1 MNGFNNNRKRKM
13 MKHKIWP
20 LTLGFIGLVTLSTAA
35 FSANDRE
42 RTLTDSYIV
51 SSDTEIRLDATVGTV
66 ELRVTEGEAVEIE
79 LRVESDD
86 DGWFASGGDLSEVL
100 IKGERSGNQLE
111 ISATP
116 HDDMSQHWKVSVPRS
131 RLLEVNLG
139 VGEISGDLPFN
150 NVKVDLG
157 VGDVSLNLANGE
169 YGLVEASVGVG
180 DTSLRN
186 FGNTQ
191 ENRMLVT
198 SESSYRGNGST
209 DVQVEVGVGDVT
221 LTRNN

>member
-1 MNGFNNNRKRKM
+1 M

-20 LTLGFIGLVTLSTAA
+20 LTLGFIGLITLSTAA

-116 HDDMSQHWKVSVPRS
+116 DDDMSQHWKVSVPRS

-186 FGNTQ
+186 FGKTQ

-221 LTRNN
+221 LTRSN

>member
-1 MNGFNNNRKRKM
+1 

-20 LTLGFIGLVTLSTAA
+20 LTLGFIGLITLSTAA

-116 HDDMSQHWKVSVPRS
+116 DDDMSQHWKVSVPRS

-186 FGNTQ
+186 FGKTQ

-221 LTRNN
+221 LTRSN

>member
-20 LTLGFIGLVTLSTAA
+20 LTLGFIGLITLSTAA

-66 ELRVTEGEAVEIE
+66 ELRVTEGEEVEIE

-116 HDDMSQHWKVSVPRS
+116 DDDMSQHWKVSVPRS

-186 FGNTQ
+186 FGKTQ

-221 LTRNN
+221 LTRSN

>member
-1 MNGFNNNRKRKM
+1 M

-35 FSANDRE
+35 FSANDSE

-66 ELRVTEGEAVEIE
+66 ELRVTEGEVVEIE

-86 DGWFASGGDLSEVL
+86 DGWFARGGDLSEVL

-221 LTRNN
+221 LTRSN

>member
-20 LTLGFIGLVTLSTAA
+20 LTLGFIGLITLSTAA

-66 ELRVTEGEAVEIE
+66 ELRVTDGEAVEIE

-116 HDDMSQHWKVSVPRS
+116 DDDMSQHWKVSVPRS

-150 NVKVDLG
+150 NVKVDL
-157 VGDVSLNLANGE
+157 
-169 YGLVEASVGVG
+169 GVG

-221 LTRNN
+221 LTRSN